1 MKRVKMDLVTLQVS
15 LVGGAVWAFLGRW
28 LQQRY
33 MGTMWSTWVVA
44 FYFGGMALLMI
55 PSFYMGYAINGYSKP
70 KREDRNKAWLLIL
83 AVTVAAGLME
93 LTYELT
99 ASRGEK
105 TTSYVFVVDCSS
117 SIQDPQESRRTA
129 IQKLCS
135 EMPAKTPCAV
145 FGFADGSEKIAPFT
159 PAGELANTK
168 LSFYEGW
175 KTNYAAG
182 LNSAM
187 DAIAANP
194 ELAGKSPRIVLMSD
208 GYNSEPGLE
217 DALAQAVAQ
226 KIEICTVAV
235 GSFNFQNLQDIAKLT
250 GGIFAET
257 KEISHL
263 YSAMKIAMA
272 DKYVARTMIA
282 PRPVMDH
289 DWVYSLMRVS
299 FLLILG
305 FLLFCIK
312 TCLMRTNLAGID
324 VPLAKIFAANYIP
337 VVVSAF
343 LMEWMVNRN
352 RFRAQLILSLCF
364 TAAFSFKADAIVSD
378 YEDPM
383 ENGGAWDTEGENG
396 NSDTFH
402 F

>member
-1 MKRVKMDLVTLQVS
+1 MKRVKMDLITLSVS
-15 LVGGAVWAFLGRW
+15 LIGGEVWAFLGRW

-33 MGTMWSTWVVA
+33 MGTMWSVWVVA

-135 EMPAKTPCAV
+135 KMPAKTPCAV
-145 FGFADGSEKIAPFT
+145 FGFAEESVEIVPFT
-159 PAGELANTK
+159 PAGELANAR
-168 LSFYEGW
+168 LSFYVGY
-175 KTNYAAG
+175 KTNYSAG

-194 ELAGKSPRIVLMSD
+194 SLAGESPRIVLMSD
-208 GYNSEPGLE
+208 GSEVEGIE
-217 DALAQAVAQ
+217 EALARAVAQ
-226 KIEICTVAV
+226 EIEICTVAV
-235 GSFNFQNLQDIAKLT
+235 GQSNYQQLQNIAQMT
-250 GGIFAET
+250 GGNFAKT
-257 KEISHL
+257 NEISHL

-383 ENGGAWDTEGENG
+383 ESGGTWDTEGESG